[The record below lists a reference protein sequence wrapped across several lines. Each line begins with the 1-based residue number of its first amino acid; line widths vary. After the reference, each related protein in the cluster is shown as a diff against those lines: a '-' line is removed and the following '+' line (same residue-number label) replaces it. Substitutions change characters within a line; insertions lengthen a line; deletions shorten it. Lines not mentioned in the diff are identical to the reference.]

1 MNDIQENKFNM
12 FLTTNGVLNE
22 FEPTWT
28 AIPAFSDIK
37 SKVTN
42 IITDISTYHQI
53 QIADTTGIT
62 VDKNIIQQNLIE
74 ATLKVI
80 HGLVA
85 HAIVS
90 GDNELLNRVNYNKT
104 DLIHSRDTVLADK
117 AQIIHDNAA
126 PLVTELATYLVTP
139 TDIETL
145 SNLIKDY
152 TDALPE
158 KRIAVTQTKYSTDY
172 LREKFLEM
180 DDLLRNKLDKLILI
194 FQDINPEFVSRY
206 FTARIIIDLGVRH
219 TTDKTII
226 SGIVEDLATQQPIQ
240 GANVWVL
247 EKGLNYT
254 TGADGRFSL
263 DVLEGGTYTI
273 KAEKSGYQTYTHDP
287 VTIKKGTEAQIEI
300 ELTAI

>member
-12 FLTTNGVLNE
+12 YQATNGVLGE
-22 FEPTWT
+22 FEPIWT
-28 AIPAFSDIK
+28 AIPAFSDIT

-62 VDKNIIQQNLIE
+62 VDKNIIRQNLIQ

-85 HAIVS
+85 HAIVIA
-90 GDNELLNRVNYNKT
+90 DNELLNRVNYNKS
-104 DLIHSRDTVLADK
+104 DLTLSRDTILADK

-158 KRIAVTQTKYSTDY
+158 KRIAVTQSMYSTDF

-180 DDLLRNKLDKLILI
+180 DDLLRNKLDKLIRI
-194 FQDINPEFVSRY
+194 FEASNPEFVSRY
-206 FTARIIIDLGVRH
+206 FAARTIIDLGVRH
-219 TTDKTII
+219 TTGQTII
-226 SGIVEDLATQQPIQ
+226 SGIVEDKATQQPIQ
-240 GANVWVL
+240 GVNVWIL
-247 EKGLNYT
+247 EKGLSFS
-254 TGADGRFSL
+254 TGPDGRFTFDL
-263 DVLEGGTYTI
+263 TEGGTYTI

-287 VTIKKGTEAQIEI
+287 VTIKKGNEAQFEI